1 MVAVSYKSEPN
12 RDWNK
17 FNLVAPLYCIL
28 LRHKFTIKQLRF
40 LMFETNRISGKIG
53 KMRRIVNLEVK
64 KIWNNDFDAWKKL
77 KELFKGF
84 K

>member
-1 MVAVSYKSEPN
+1 
-12 RDWNK
+12 
-17 FNLVAPLYCIL
+17 
-28 LRHKFTIKQLRF
+28 
-40 LMFETNRISGKIG
+40 MFETNRISGKIG